1 MRLPDPLSALRRH
14 GEEAR
19 LVARL
24 ALPVV
29 FTNLLQTLVNV
40 VDVVMVGRLGPIE
53 VAAVGMAQMVRMLLM
68 VGVLSVTTGA
78 MVLAAQARGARD
90 DARLSMVA
98 RQALTLAVLLGV
110 ALGTVGFFSAEPLLG
125 FMSSGA
131 SPDAVGLG
139 TSFLRILFLGAPL
152 MALTFSVT
160 QLMQGAGDT
169 VTPLVLVGVINVLNV
184 AFNALFIFGLGPF
197 PAFGVD
203 GAAYGTIVARAIGV
217 VAGVWLLASGRNVVR
232 LGRGSFLP
240 HWPMARTMVG
250 IGVPAGTQGVLQNVS
265 GLMVMRIVTS
275 TSAGAYGAAAM
286 SIGMQVASLAFM
298 PGVAVS
304 VAATSLVGQALGAWR
319 PDLARL
325 RGNLSIVLGMAI
337 MGLAAV
343 PMVAF
348 APQIVRLFEPSAHPI
363 VVEGGV
369 SFLRIHGSAQPLI
382 AVTIVASGALRGA
395 GDTMAALIAAVIGR
409 ALLVVPLAYLLA
421 LVLGFELT
429 GVWWGLLIGVLMQGV
444 LVLYRWR
451 GRGWLDVALRTSD
464 LYSTHLRHLTMP
476 ERTRYLNEVR
486 TPLMAREGARERVAP
501 DRVRYLAQG
510 GDVVV
515 RFAGGSFTTEL
526 RAHQPSLEEETTERD
541 RAASA

>member
-14 GEEAR
+14 GVEAR

-40 VDVVMVGRLGPIE
+40 ADVVMVGRLGPIE

-78 MVLAAQARGARD
+78 MVMAAQARGAYD
-90 DARLSMVA
+90 DARLSAVA
-98 RQALTLAVLLGV
+98 RQALTLAVLFGA
-110 ALGTVGFFSAEPLLG
+110 ALGTLGFLSAEPLLG

-131 SPDAVGLG
+131 SPEAVSLG
-139 TSFLRILFLGAPL
+139 TSYLRILFLGAPL

-169 VTPLVLVGVINVLNV
+169 LTPLVLVGSINVLNV

-197 PAFGVD
+197 PALGVD
-203 GAAYGTIVARAIGV
+203 GAAYGTVAARAIGV

-240 HWPMARTMVG
+240 YWPMVRTMVG

-265 GLMVMRIVTS
+265 GLLVMRIVTS

-286 SIGMQVASLAFM
+286 SIGMQVASLGFM

-337 MGLAAV
+337 MALPAL

-363 VVEGGV
+363 VVEGGA

-421 LVLGFELT
+421 LVLGFELA
-429 GVWWGLLIGVLMQGV
+429 GVWWGLLIGVLLQGA
-444 LVLYRWR
+444 LVLHRWR
-451 GRGWLDVALRTSD
+451 GRGWLDVAVRTSE
-464 LYSTHLRHLTMP
+464 LYRTHLRHLAPP

-486 TPLMAREGARERVAP
+486 TPLMAPEGARERVEP
-501 DRVRYLAQG
+501 EQVRYVSQG

-515 RFAGGSFTTEL
+515 RFADGSFTTERREHVTL
-526 RAHQPSLEEETTERD
+526 PGEEMAEREP
-541 RAASA
+541 AASA

>member
-14 GEEAR
+14 GVEAR

-40 VDVVMVGRLGPIE
+40 ADVVMVGRLGPIE
-53 VAAVGMAQMVRMLLM
+53 VAAVGMGQMVRMLLM

-78 MVLAAQARGARD
+78 MVLAAQARGAYD
-90 DARLSMVA
+90 DARLSTVA
-98 RQALTLAVLLGV
+98 RQALTLAVLFGA
-110 ALGTVGFFSAEPLLG
+110 ALGTLGYLSAEPLLR

-131 SPDAVGLG
+131 SAEAVSLG
-139 TSFLRILFLGAPL
+139 TSFLRILFVGAPL

-169 VTPLVLVGVINVLNV
+169 LTPLVLVGSINVLNV
-184 AFNALFIFGLGPF
+184 AFNALFIFGPGPF
-197 PAFGVD
+197 PALGVD
-203 GAAYGTIVARAIGV
+203 GAAYGTVAARAIGV

-240 HWPMARTMVG
+240 YWPMVRTMVG

-265 GLMVMRIVTS
+265 SLLVMRIVTS

-286 SIGMQVASLAFM
+286 SIGMQVASLGFM

-304 VAATSLVGQALGAWR
+304 VAATSLVGQAIGAWR

-325 RGNLSIVLGMAI
+325 RGNLSIVLGMII
-337 MGLAAV
+337 MALPAL
-343 PMVAF
+343 PMVVF

-363 VVEGGV
+363 VVEGGA
-369 SFLRIHGSAQPLI
+369 SFLRIHGAAQPLVAI
-382 AVTIVASGALRGA
+382 TIVASGALRGA

-409 ALLVVPLAYLLA
+409 ALLVVPLAYFLA
-421 LVLGFELT
+421 LVLGFELA
-429 GVWWGLLIGVLMQGV
+429 GVWWGLLVGVLLQGA
-444 LVLYRWR
+444 LVLQRWR
-451 GRGWLDVALRTSD
+451 GRGWLDVALRTSE
-464 LYSTHLRHLTMP
+464 LYRVHLRRLTPP
-476 ERTRYLNEVR
+476 ERARYLTEVR
-486 TPLMAREGARERVAP
+486 TPLMAWVGAREHVEP
-501 DRVRYLAQG
+501 EGVRYASRDG
-510 GDVVV
+510 EVIA
-515 RFAGGSFTTEL
+515 RFAEGSFTTE
-526 RAHQPSLEEETTERD
+526 RREHETPPPEPTAEHERP
-541 RAASA
+541 ALG

>member
-1 MRLPDPLSALRRH
+1 MRVLAPVTDLRRH
-14 GEEAR
+14 GLEAR

-40 VDVVMVGRLGPIE
+40 ADVVMVGRLGPIE
-53 VAAVGMAQMVRMLLM
+53 VAAVGMGQMVRMLLM

-78 MVLAAQARGARD
+78 MVLAAQARGAHD

-98 RQALTLAVLLGV
+98 RQALTLAVLLG
-110 ALGTVGFFSAEPLLG
+110 AGLGTLGFFAAEPLLG
-125 FMSSGA
+125 FMASGA
-131 SPDAVGLG
+131 SSEAVSLG
-139 TSFLRILFLGAPL
+139 TSFLQVLFVGAPL

-169 VTPLVLVGVINVLNV
+169 VTPLVLVGAINVLNV
-184 AFNALFIFGLGPF
+184 AFNALFIFGAGPF
-197 PAFGVD
+197 PALGVD
-203 GAAYGTIVARAIGV
+203 GAAYGTIAARAIGV

-240 HWPMARTMVG
+240 HWPTVRSMVG

-265 GLMVMRIVTS
+265 SLLVMRIVTS

-325 RGNLSIVLGMAI
+325 RGNLSILLGMVI
-337 MGLAAV
+337 MAV
-343 PMVAF
+343 PALPMVAF
-348 APQIVRLFEPSAHPI
+348 APFIVRLFEPSAHPI
-363 VVEGGV
+363 VVEGGA
-369 SFLRIHGSAQPLI
+369 SFLRIHGAAQPLVAI
-382 AVTIVASGALRGA
+382 TIVASGALRGA
-395 GDTMAALIAAVIGR
+395 GDTMAALAAAVIGR

-421 LVLGFELT
+421 HVFGLELL
-429 GVWWGLLIGVLMQGV
+429 GVWWGLLIGVLLQGA
-444 LVLYRWR
+444 LVLRRWR

-464 LYSTHLRHLTMP
+464 LFRRHLRPLAP
-476 ERTRYLNEVR
+476 SERARYLNEVR
-486 TPLMAREGARERVAP
+486 TPLMARAEAREHLEAEA
-501 DRVRYLAQG
+501 VRYASRD

-515 RFAGGSFTTEL
+515 RFADGSFTMD
-526 RAHQPSLEEETTERD
+526 SLEAEAPRPITGPRV
-541 RAASA
+541 RA